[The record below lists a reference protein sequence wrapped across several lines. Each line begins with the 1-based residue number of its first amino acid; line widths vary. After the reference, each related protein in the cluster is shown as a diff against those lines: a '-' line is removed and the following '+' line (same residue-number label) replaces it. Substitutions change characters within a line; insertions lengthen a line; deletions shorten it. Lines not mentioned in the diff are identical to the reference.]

1 MIQLQKVSK
10 DFFLKVFIRRWKQEE
25 DVFNIILHW
34 IDHNKSE
41 RKKYF
46 ANFFRHVGLIY
57 VSRDYLLND
66 IVTNDLVNDNAC
78 CLELVKAAMKAID
91 SKNCENV
98 SFPPPRKSLE
108 TPVIVMVDEG
118 FDIKEK
124 VQKLLTDSGYD
135 KKRARTMDMDDF
147 LGLLHL
153 FNSNGVHFT

>member
-1 MIQLQKVSK
+1 M
-10 DFFLKVFIRRWKQEE
+10 
-25 DVFNIILHW
+25 FNIILHW

-78 CLELVKAAMKAID
+78 CLELVKAAMKVID
-91 SKNCENV
+91 SKNSENV

-108 TPVIVMVDEG
+108 TPFIVVGMRTFHFCVM
-118 FDIKEK
+118 FP
-124 VQKLLTDSGYD
+124 VQIRGTRICVFPIIHDYD
-135 KKRARTMDMDDF
+135 CYKF
-147 LGLLHL
+147 
-153 FNSNGVHFT
+153 HFS